1 MNEYQYSTYGN
12 NISEV
17 YDEFYAEFDPASIEL
32 LAKLAGDGPALEL
45 GIGTGRV
52 AIPLHEKGIK
62 LHGIDASEAMLSKLK
77 AKGGGA
83 EIKTLTGS
91 FARFNIE
98 QSFRLI
104 YVIFNTFFALLTQ
117 EEQVQCFQTVSD
129 HLSEDGAFLIE
140 AFVPDLKRFEDFQ
153 TVRAVSVT
161 EDLVRLEVTQHDPL
175 FQHIISQHV
184 VIDPEGN
191 RLYPVKLRYAWPSE
205 LDLMA
210 KIAGLSL
217 QQRWSSWMKDEF
229 TQESKKHISVYGH

>member
-184 VIDPEGN
+184 VIDPE
-191 RLYPVKLRYAWPSE
+191 
-205 LDLMA
+205 
-210 KIAGLSL
+210 
-217 QQRWSSWMKDEF
+217 
-229 TQESKKHISVYGH
+229 